1 MIGQAFRRRRIVL
14 ALAYAAGLAIV
25 LFWPVHIDGA
35 GGFVRFGPLLDAIA
49 LLGIPQWASYPFVE
63 FAFNMALFVPLGL
76 LLAVGSPR
84 SGLRRIATAT
94 GLGLV
99 VSCLAEFA
107 QYLFLPDRTTDVRD
121 VLANAL
127 GAGVGAGIVVAVDY
141 GVRRR
146 RAAIASAARTSAR
159 CENA

>member
-1 MIGQAFRRRRIVL
+1 MTGQAFPRRRIVL
-14 ALAYAAGLAIV
+14 ALVYAAVLAVV

-76 LLAVGSPR
+76 LLAIGSTR
-84 SGLRRIATAT
+84 SGVRRIVTAT
-94 GLGLV
+94 GIGLV
-99 VSCLAEFA
+99 VSCLAELV
-107 QYLFLPDRTTDVRD
+107 QHLFLPDRTTDVRD

-127 GAGVGAGIVVAVDY
+127 GAGVGAGFVVAIDY
-141 GVRRR
+141 ARR